1 MEEKKAYGLV
11 MTFVAVF
18 VVFLASVM
26 SYSLW
31 RDKQINAF
39 MATNRA
45 WGIQCDRSSQ
55 AAWVIRN
62 GERTALEMNNM
73 TLYCHGF
80 RFEGRTDPETKT
92 VSLDK
97 YSVYQHISR
106 QPN

>member
-18 VVFLASVM
+18 VVFLVSVM

-45 WGIQCDRSSQ
+45 WGNREQQ
-55 AAWVIRN
+55 HA
-62 GERTALEMNNM
+62 
-73 TLYCHGF
+73 
-80 RFEGRTDPETKT
+80 DPE
-92 VSLDK
+92 
-97 YSVYQHISR
+97 R
-106 QPN
+106 PGGRAP

>member
-18 VVFLASVM
+18 VVFLVSVM

-39 MATNRA
+39 LATNRA

-62 GERTALEMNNM
+62 GERTALAMNHVQD
-73 TLYCHGF
+73 L
-80 RFEGRTDPETKT
+80 
-92 VSLDK
+92 
-97 YSVYQHISR
+97 
-106 QPN
+106 